1 MSKHITMLEGNASKC
16 FRKVCNGIVAALFMV
31 MIFTPLLLLFTTG
44 EDKVVMEGEKQYTIP
59 RFTVSDFVTSEFQNT
74 FELWFSTKYPMRS
87 SIVSSYRQLQYDT
100 SNIGF
105 DISSAFLASATADV
119 EESEDGEGTEYNIVD
134 TDSAI
139 EKAGY
144 STENSLYADINK
156 RLYKRKAVES
166 TTYKG
171 TEQVIIGKSGYLYEN
186 GYINEYYGYSQKYR
200 DCSDEYL
207 KERVEKLTYIQ
218 KRLAEMGKA
227 FALIITPSKAAEYER
242 FIPEWYKA
250 QNTLPED
257 YERPIERLIPLLDE
271 AGITYLRCSDYY
283 KEIGLDETFPLT
295 GIHWNKIAAYEA
307 SRKMIDIY
315 EEQRGASTRNITTQK
330 IIQRSTISGFGSN
343 DADIFGI
350 AYSGVDSKDAI
361 RDDLYYW
368 PEIEIEDNE
377 VEDTFNLF
385 LQGGSFSWDLKYYY
399 EQYGLIDKLSQFD
412 YNNWQGGFD
421 TDPFRIGDEGW
432 KQALMGIDYVILECN
447 EQYVCMMG
455 TNPPKWGAADKEPL
469 APAEKDVYESLYN
482 YLKSTEKK

>member
-1 MSKHITMLEGNASKC
+1 MSEQITILEKNTPKS
-16 FRKVCNGIVAALFMV
+16 FQKVCNLITVVLFAV
-31 MIFTPLLLLFTTG
+31 VIFIPLMLLVTTG
-44 EDKVVMEGEKQYTIP
+44 EDKVVMEGEKQYTKP
-59 RFTVSDFVTSEFQNT
+59 QFAVSDFITSDFQNN
-74 FELWFSTKYPMRS
+74 FELWFSTKYPMRG

-105 DISSAFLASATADV
+105 DISTAFLAAATTD
-119 EESEDGEGTEYNIVD
+119 EEEIKQEDRAKA
-134 TDSAI
+134 DSA
-139 EKAGY
+139 ESAAEEVGY
-144 STENSLYADINK
+144 STKNPMYADINK
-156 RLYKRKAVES
+156 RLYNRKAQDL

-171 TEQVIIGKSGYLYEN
+171 TEQVIIGKTGYLYEN

-207 KERVEKLTYIQ
+207 VERVEKLAYIQ
-218 KRLAEMGKA
+218 KRLGEMGKA

-250 QNTLPED
+250 QNTAPEN
-257 YERPIERLIPLLDE
+257 YERPIERLMPLLDD

-315 EEQRGASTRNITTQK
+315 EEQRGTTVRNITTHK

-350 AYSGVDSKDAI
+350 AYSGVDPKDAI

-368 PEIEIEDNE
+368 PEIEIEDYE
-377 VEDTFNLF
+377 VNKTFSLF

-412 YNNWQGGFD
+412 YNNWQGGSD
-421 TDPFRIGDEGW
+421 TDPFKIGDEGW

-455 TNPPKWGAADKEPL
+455 TNPPKWGANDKKPL
-469 APAEKDVYESLYN
+469 TVAEKDVYESLYN
-482 YLKSTEKK
+482 YLKSTEKN

>member
-1 MSKHITMLEGNASKC
+1 MSKQVALSGENALLR
-16 FRKVCNGIVAALFMV
+16 FRKVCNAIVVVLFMA
-31 MIFTPLLLLFTTG
+31 MLFMPLLLLFTTG
-44 EDKVVMEGEKQYTIP
+44 EDKVVMEGEKQYTRP
-59 RFTVSDFVTSEFQNT
+59 AFTVSEFATSEFQNA
-74 FELWFSTKYPMRS
+74 FESWFSTKYPMRS
-87 SIVSSYRQLQYDT
+87 SFVSSYRQLQYDT

-105 DISSAFLASATADV
+105 DISSVFLVSATTD
-119 EESEDGEGTEYNIVD
+119 EEALKAEGTEQAAADGEAVGAE
-134 TDSAI
+134 T
-139 EKAGY
+139 GY
-144 STENSLYADINK
+144 SVENPMYADINK
-156 RLYKRKAVES
+156 RLYERKAVES
-166 TTYKG
+166 ASYKG
-171 TEQVIIGKSGYLYEN
+171 TEQVVVGKSGYLYEN

-207 KERVEKLTYIQ
+207 QERVEKLAYIQ
-218 KRLAEMGKA
+218 ERLSKMGKA

-250 QNTLPED
+250 QNVPPED
-257 YERPIERLIPLLDE
+257 YERPVERLIPLLDE

-295 GIHWNKIAAYEA
+295 GIHWNKIAAFEA

-315 EEQRGASTRNITTQK
+315 EELRGVTTRNITSRK

-368 PEIEIEDNE
+368 PEIEIEDYE
-377 VEDTFNLF
+377 VEDTFSLF

-399 EQYGLIDKLSQFD
+399 EKYGLINKLSQFD
-412 YNNWQGGFD
+412 YNNWQGGSD

-432 KQALMGIDYVILECN
+432 KQALMGVDYVILECN

-455 TNPPKWGAADKEPL
+455 TNPPRWGAADKKPL
-469 APAEKDVYESLYN
+469 ETAEKDVYESLYN
-482 YLKSTEKK
+482 YLKSTEKN